1 MAFASS
7 LKPQRP
13 GKLGGWI
20 LFVSCLLLLSL
31 GAGAFHKAADLA
43 LISIR
48 LSLVI
53 ILSILIL
60 RERWSHRHDLLSG
73 REKPHNLGENI
84 LQRCRR
90 WYYDE
95 DR

>member
-1 MAFASS
+1 MTSALSP
-7 LKPQRP
+7 KRQRS

-20 LFVSCLLLLSL
+20 LFVGCLLLLSL
-31 GAGAFHKAADLA
+31 GAGAFHKAADIA

-73 REKPHNLGENI
+73 RGRPYNLGESI